1 MMGLELIGGTS
12 MAKFM
17 VLYSSSMKASDT
29 MAQATPEQMQ
39 ASMAEWMQW
48 REEAS
53 KNFKVDFGLPLQAVS
68 KVTQDGA
75 SESDSQVSGYSIVE
89 GDSKEALTEIL
100 KSHPHLKRPG
110 ASIDVLEML
119 SMPGIDA

>member
-1 MMGLELIGGTS
+1 

-17 VLYSSSMKASDT
+17 IIYNSSQTASDT
-29 MAQATPEQMQ
+29 MANATPEEMQ

-53 KNFKVDFGLPLQAVS
+53 KTFKIDFGLPLQAVS
-68 KVTQDGA
+68 RVTSEGA
-75 SESDSQVSGYSIVE
+75 GLSDSRVSGYSLVE
-89 GDSKEALTEIL
+89 GESKDTLVELL

-119 SMPGIDA
+119 SMPGLDV